1 MKAELARLRANIE
14 ILAHEFDRSI
24 LTQAESRILRFEL
37 VAIRA
42 ATTFGELAIAAANLA
57 TMADARER

>member
-1 MKAELARLRANIE
+1 
-14 ILAHEFDRSI
+14 
-24 LTQAESRILRFEL
+24 LRFEL